1 MAEETAFPGKKIGVI
16 EEYLPGVGTYTG
28 VNGFIRAKVVGKIK
42 KDSKSRQVKVL
53 KEERVATLEEGDEVV
68 GTVATVSGVY
78 GNVKIE
84 VANEKLLRTPQKG
97 IVYPSRVIRRRGGQ
111 YRQGDIV
118 FAAIVSKKNR
128 TLHLTIDDVRYGVVK
143 ATCNFCGYEMTP
155 VRRGRSTMLRCPGC
169 GEQEQRKVSD
179 LYSKI
184 V

>member
-111 YRQGDIV
+111 YR
-118 FAAIVSKKNR
+118 
-128 TLHLTIDDVRYGVVK
+128 
-143 ATCNFCGYEMTP
+143 
-155 VRRGRSTMLRCPGC
+155 
-169 GEQEQRKVSD
+169 
-179 LYSKI
+179 
-184 V
+184 